1 MFKKSEGKFGQFMSR
16 KEVAVW
22 IGRALSSSE
31 VAMRMILQLS
41 DVMILQQQVI
51 QALYEQR
58 AAEPQSAEATEA
70 LQEMEQ
76 GLSKKLQG
84 TLGEIRSQIQPIL
97 KSLDESCHTLE
108 DML

>member
-1 MFKKSEGKFGQFMSR
+1 MFKRSEGKHGQIMTR

-41 DVMILQQQVI
+41 DVIILQQQVI

-58 AAEPQSAEATEA
+58 AAQPQGDEATKA
-70 LQEMEQ
+70 LEEMEQ

-84 TLGEIRSQIQPIL
+84 TLGEIRGQLQPIL
-97 KSLDESCHTLE
+97 KSLDESCQTLE
-108 DML
+108 TML